1 MASTKEQILGTPKEN
16 TQSTVPEVA
25 APPTKT
31 PVPNGGT
38 APTGN
43 DGNETQV
50 NDGSAVVGAPAT
62 VPGGAVI
69 PPSSPANANDGTA
82 GSAVPTFDW
91 NTGTMKGNEQQPITV
106 PYEPGKEPKDAVPV
120 TKKAPLPTAQPTPAG
135 AQPPEAAQ
143 PAKAP
148 ERKMSYVE
156 MFRQMSPYKPPTAE
170 ELENARKKEKRD
182 KVFAAIG
189 DGIAALSNL
198 YFTTK
203 GAPNAFD
210 PRNSLS
216 AKARERWDKLNKERE
231 ENARYYMQEAMKAQ
245 ALDDDRD
252 DKDRSYMSKLQN
264 DYRNYL
270 LKLSA
275 DNRAAELHDLDK
287 QLRQGKINEQT
298 YKAKKA
304 EVEAKYAED
313 NQKSVIAKNKA
324 AAKASNASAAN
335 SYASA
340 EEHRTNAR
348 GRFQWWDEN
357 GNVHYAKTQ
366 EEAITKARQHG
377 TLDSVKVDTTT
388 STESDATN
396 RGKPVYVKD
405 KDGNP
410 VVQKDEKGKP
420 VVDKEGKPV
429 YVKVKKSSST
439 TTSKPVYYPG
449 IRQKQKP
456 NPMHDGGRGGGKKKN
471 PMS

>member
-16 TQSTVPEVA
+16 TQSTVSEVT

-43 DGNETQV
+43 DGNEMQV

-62 VPGGAVI
+62 VPGGAVT

-135 AQPPEAAQ
+135 AEAPEATQ
-143 PAKAP
+143 PK
-148 ERKMSYVE
+148 KMSYVE

-170 ELENARKKEKRD
+170 ELEKERKKEKRD

-252 DKDRSYMSKLQN
+252 DKDRSYMAKLQN

-324 AAKASNASAAN
+324 AAKASNASANN
-335 SYASA
+335 SNAQA
-340 EEHRTNAR
+340 AEHRR
-348 GRFQWWDEN
+348 
-357 GNVHYAKTQ
+357 NVNSGYAWYEKDGTRHIAKTKD
-366 EEAITKARQHG
+366 EAVYNARQHG
-377 TLDSVKVDTTT
+377 TLDSVETISTDT
-388 STESDATN
+388 TESDVVH
-396 RGKPVYVKD
+396 RGKVVKNQKKTVTTKKH
-405 KDGNP
+405 KD
-410 VVQKDEKGKP
+410 
-420 VVDKEGKPV
+420 
-429 YVKVKKSSST
+429 
-439 TTSKPVYYPG
+439 VYYPG
-449 IRQKQKP
+449 IRQKPAAKP
-456 NPMHDGGRGGGKKKN
+456 QAKPAAKPSSRKYSGFSIHK
-471 PMS
+471 

>member
-16 TQSTVPEVA
+16 TQSTVSEVA

-43 DGNETQV
+43 DGNEKQV

-62 VPGGAVI
+62 VPGGAVT

-82 GSAVPTFDW
+82 GSAVPAFDW
-91 NTGTMKGNEQQPITV
+91 NTGTIKGNEQQPITV

-135 AQPPEAAQ
+135 TEAPEATQ
-143 PAKAP
+143 PK
-148 ERKMSYVE
+148 KMSYVE

-245 ALDDDRD
+245 ALDDDKA

-304 EVEAKYAED
+304 EVEAKYAEAT
-313 NQKSVIAKNKA
+313 QKSVIAKNKA
-324 AAKASNASAAN
+324 SAKASNASANN
-335 SYASA
+335 SNAQA
-340 EEHRTNAR
+340 EEHRR
-348 GRFQWWDEN
+348 
-357 GNVHYAKTQ
+357 NVNSGYAWYEKDGTRHIAKTKD
-366 EEAITKARQHG
+366 EAVYNARQHG
-377 TLDSVKVDTTT
+377 TLDSVETISTDI
-388 STESDATN
+388 TESDVVH
-396 RGKPVYVKD
+396 RGKVVKNQKKTVTTKKH
-405 KDGNP
+405 KD
-410 VVQKDEKGKP
+410 
-420 VVDKEGKPV
+420 
-429 YVKVKKSSST
+429 
-439 TTSKPVYYPG
+439 VYYPG
-449 IRQKQKP
+449 IRQKPAAKP
-456 NPMHDGGRGGGKKKN
+456 QAKPAAKPSSRKYSGFSIHK
-471 PMS
+471 

>member
-1 MASTKEQILGTPKEN
+1 MANTKEQILGTPKEN
-16 TQSTVPEVA
+16 TQSTVPEVT

-62 VPGGAVI
+62 VPGGAVT

-135 AQPPEAAQ
+135 AEAPEATQ
-143 PAKAP
+143 PK
-148 ERKMSYVE
+148 KMSYVE

-170 ELENARKKEKRD
+170 ELEKERKKEKRD

-216 AKARERWDKLNKERE
+216 AKARERWEKLNKERE

-245 ALDDDRD
+245 ALDDDKA

-324 AAKASNASAAN
+324 AAKASNASANN
-335 SYASA
+335 SNAQA
-340 EEHRTNAR
+340 AEHRR
-348 GRFQWWDEN
+348 
-357 GNVHYAKTQ
+357 NVNSGYAWYEKDGTRHIAKTKD
-366 EEAITKARQHG
+366 EAVYNARQHG
-377 TLDSVKVDTTT
+377 TLESVETISTDT
-388 STESDATN
+388 TESDVVHI
-396 RGKPVYVKD
+396 GKVVKNQKKTVTTKKH
-405 KDGNP
+405 KD
-410 VVQKDEKGKP
+410 
-420 VVDKEGKPV
+420 
-429 YVKVKKSSST
+429 
-439 TTSKPVYYPG
+439 VYYPG
-449 IRQKQKP
+449 IRQKPAAKP
-456 NPMHDGGRGGGKKKN
+456 QAKPAAKPSSRKYSGFSIHK
-471 PMS
+471 

>member
-16 TQSTVPEVA
+16 TQSTVPEVT

-43 DGNETQV
+43 DGNEKQV

-62 VPGGAVI
+62 VPGGAVT

-82 GSAVPTFDW
+82 GSAVPAFDW

-135 AQPPEAAQ
+135 AEAPEAPQ
-143 PAKAP
+143 PK
-148 ERKMSYVE
+148 KMSYFD
-156 MFRQMSPYKPPTAE
+156 MFQRMSPYKPPTAE

-245 ALDDDRD
+245 ALDDDRA
-252 DKDRSYMSKLQN
+252 DKDRSYMQKLQN

-270 LKLSA
+270 LKLAA

-304 EVEAKYAED
+304 EVEAKYADE

-324 AAKASNASAAN
+324 AANASN
-335 SYASA
+335 ASA

-377 TLDSVKVDTTT
+377 TLDSETVDTTT
-388 STESDATN
+388 SSDVVR
-396 RGKPVYVKD
+396 RGKVTGEK
-405 KDGNP
+405 
-410 VVQKDEKGKP
+410 QKK
-420 VVDKEGKPV
+420 
-429 YVKVKKSSST
+429 
-439 TTSKPVYYPG
+439 TTSKKVYYPG
-449 IRQKQKP
+449 IRQKHAAKP
-456 NPMHDGGRGGGKKKN
+456 QAKPAAKPSSRKYSDFSIHK
-471 PMS
+471 

>member
-16 TQSTVPEVA
+16 TQSTVPEVT

-43 DGNETQV
+43 DGNEKQV

-62 VPGGAVI
+62 VPGGAVT
-69 PPSSPANANDGTA
+69 PPSSPSTANDGTA

-120 TKKAPLPTAQPTPAG
+120 TKKAPLPTPAG

-231 ENARYYMQEAMKAQ
+231 ENARYYMQEAMKTQ

-252 DKDRSYMSKLQN
+252 DKDRSYISKLQN

-304 EVEAKYAED
+304 EVEAKYADE

-324 AAKASNASAAN
+324 AAKASNASANN
-335 SYASA
+335 SNAQA
-340 EEHRTNAR
+340 EEHRRNVNSGYA
-348 GRFQWWDEN
+348 WYEKN
-357 GNVHYAKTQ
+357 GTRHIAKTKD
-366 EEAITKARQHG
+366 EAMYNAQQHG
-377 TLDSVKVDTTT
+377 TLDKVETISTDT
-388 STESDATN
+388 TESDVVH
-396 RGKPVYVKD
+396 RGKVVK
-405 KDGNP
+405 N
-410 VVQKDEKGKP
+410 QKKTVSTKH
-420 VVDKEGKPV
+420 
-429 YVKVKKSSST
+429 KKN
-439 TTSKPVYYPG
+439 VYYPG
-449 IRQKQKP
+449 IRQKPAAKP
-456 NPMHDGGRGGGKKKN
+456 QVKPAAKPSGGSSGSGKYSGFSIHK
-471 PMS
+471 

>member
-1 MASTKEQILGTPKEN
+1 MANTKEQILGTPKEN
-16 TQSTVPEVA
+16 TQSTVPEVT

-62 VPGGAVI
+62 VPGGAVT

-135 AQPPEAAQ
+135 AEAPEATQ
-143 PAKAP
+143 PK
-148 ERKMSYVE
+148 KMSYVE

-170 ELENARKKEKRD
+170 ELEKERKKEKRD

-189 DGIAALSNL
+189 DGIAAISNL

-216 AKARERWDKLNKERE
+216 AKARERWEKLNKERE

-245 ALDDDRD
+245 ALDDDKA

-324 AAKASNASAAN
+324 AAKASNASANN
-335 SYASA
+335 SNAQA
-340 EEHRTNAR
+340 AEHRR
-348 GRFQWWDEN
+348 
-357 GNVHYAKTQ
+357 NVNSGYAWYEKDGTRHIAKTKD
-366 EEAITKARQHG
+366 EAVYNARQHG
-377 TLDSVKVDTTT
+377 TLDSVETISTDT
-388 STESDATN
+388 TESDVVHI
-396 RGKPVYVKD
+396 GKVVKNQKKTVTTKKH
-405 KDGNP
+405 KD
-410 VVQKDEKGKP
+410 
-420 VVDKEGKPV
+420 
-429 YVKVKKSSST
+429 
-439 TTSKPVYYPG
+439 VYYPG
-449 IRQKQKP
+449 IRQKPAAKP
-456 NPMHDGGRGGGKKKN
+456 QAKPAAKPSSRKYSGFSIHK
-471 PMS
+471 

>member
-25 APPTKT
+25 APPVQR

-62 VPGGAVI
+62 VPGGAVT
-69 PPSSPANANDGTA
+69 PPSSPANANANDGTA
-82 GSAVPTFDW
+82 GSAVPAFDW

-106 PYEPGKEPKDAVPV
+106 PYEPGKEPKDDVPV

-135 AQPPEAAQ
+135 VEAPEATQ
-143 PAKAP
+143 PK
-148 ERKMSYVE
+148 KMSYVE

-275 DNRAAELHDLDK
+275 NNRAAELHDLDK

-304 EVEAKYAED
+304 EVEAKYAEET
-313 NQKSVIAKNKA
+313 QKSVIAKNKA
-324 AAKASNASAAN
+324 SAKASNASAAN

-340 EEHRTNAR
+340 EEHRR
-348 GRFQWWDEN
+348 
-357 GNVHYAKTQ
+357 NVNSGYAWYEKDGTRHIAKTKD
-366 EEAITKARQHG
+366 EAVYNARQHG
-377 TLDSVKVDTTT
+377 TLDSVETISTDT
-388 STESDATN
+388 TESDVVH
-396 RGKPVYVKD
+396 RGKVVKNQKKTVTTKKH
-405 KDGNP
+405 KD
-410 VVQKDEKGKP
+410 
-420 VVDKEGKPV
+420 
-429 YVKVKKSSST
+429 
-439 TTSKPVYYPG
+439 VYYPG
-449 IRQKQKP
+449 IRQKPAAKP
-456 NPMHDGGRGGGKKKN
+456 QAKPAAKPSSRKYSGFSIHK
-471 PMS
+471 

>member
-25 APPTKT
+25 APPVQR

-62 VPGGAVI
+62 VPGGAVT
-69 PPSSPANANDGTA
+69 PPPSPSSPANANDGTA

-120 TKKAPLPTAQPTPAG
+120 TKKAPLPTAQPTPTG
-135 AQPPEAAQ
+135 AQAPEAAQ
-143 PAKAP
+143 PAKAHEP
-148 ERKMSYVE
+148 KRLSYVQ
-156 MFRQMSPYKPPTAE
+156 MFQQMSPYKPPTAE
-170 ELENARKKEKRD
+170 ELEKERKKEKRE

-210 PRNSLS
+210 PKNSLS
-216 AKARERWDKLNKERE
+216 AKARERWEKLNKERE

-245 ALDDDRD
+245 ALDDDRA

-264 DYRNYL
+264 DNRNYL

-287 QLRQGKINEQT
+287 QLRQGKIDEQT
-298 YKAKKA
+298 HKAKVA
-304 EVEAKYAED
+304 EVEAKYADE

-324 AAKASNASAAN
+324 AANASNASANN
-335 SYASA
+335 SNAQA
-340 EEHRTNAR
+340 AEHRR
-348 GRFQWWDEN
+348 
-357 GNVHYAKTQ
+357 NVNSGYAWYEKDGTRHIAKTKD
-366 EEAITKARQHG
+366 EAIYNARQHG
-377 TLDSVKVDTTT
+377 TLDSVETVSTD
-388 STESDATN
+388 STESDVVH
-396 RGKPVYVKD
+396 RGTVVKGQKKTVTTKKH
-405 KDGNP
+405 KD
-410 VVQKDEKGKP
+410 
-420 VVDKEGKPV
+420 
-429 YVKVKKSSST
+429 
-439 TTSKPVYYPG
+439 VYYPG
-449 IRQKQKP
+449 IRQKPAVKP
-456 NPMHDGGRGGGKKKN
+456 QAKPTAKPSSSKYSGFSIHK
-471 PMS
+471 

>member
-25 APPTKT
+25 APPVQR

-62 VPGGAVI
+62 VPGGAVT
-69 PPSSPANANDGTA
+69 PPSSPANANANDGTA
-82 GSAVPTFDW
+82 GSAVPAFDW

-106 PYEPGKEPKDAVPV
+106 PYEPGKEPKDDVPV

-135 AQPPEAAQ
+135 AEAPEATQ
-143 PAKAP
+143 PK
-148 ERKMSYVE
+148 KMSYVE

-275 DNRAAELHDLDK
+275 NNRAAELHDLDK

-304 EVEAKYAED
+304 EVEAKYAEET
-313 NQKSVIAKNKA
+313 QKSVIAKNKA
-324 AAKASNASAAN
+324 SAKASNASAAN

-340 EEHRTNAR
+340 EEHRR
-348 GRFQWWDEN
+348 
-357 GNVHYAKTQ
+357 NVNSGYAWYEKDGTRHIAKTKD
-366 EEAITKARQHG
+366 EAVYNARQHG
-377 TLDSVKVDTTT
+377 TLDSVETISTDT
-388 STESDATN
+388 TESDVVH
-396 RGKPVYVKD
+396 RGKVVK
-405 KDGNP
+405 N
-410 VVQKDEKGKP
+410 QKKTVATKH
-420 VVDKEGKPV
+420 
-429 YVKVKKSSST
+429 KKN
-439 TTSKPVYYPG
+439 VYYPG

>member
-16 TQSTVPEVA
+16 TQSTVPEVT

-62 VPGGAVI
+62 
-69 PPSSPANANDGTA
+69 
-82 GSAVPTFDW
+82 VPTFDW

-120 TKKAPLPTAQPTPAG
+120 TKKAPLPTPAG
-135 AQPPEAAQ
+135 AQPPE
-143 PAKAP
+143 AKAP

-216 AKARERWDKLNKERE
+216 AKARERWEKLNKERE

-324 AAKASNASAAN
+324 AAKASNASANN
-335 SYASA
+335 SNAQA
-340 EEHRTNAR
+340 AEHRR
-348 GRFQWWDEN
+348 
-357 GNVHYAKTQ
+357 NVNSGYAWYEKDGTRHIAKTKD
-366 EEAITKARQHG
+366 EAVYNARQHG
-377 TLDSVKVDTTT
+377 TLDSVETISTDT
-388 STESDATN
+388 TESDVVH
-396 RGKPVYVKD
+396 RGKVVKNQKKTVTTKKH
-405 KDGNP
+405 KD
-410 VVQKDEKGKP
+410 
-420 VVDKEGKPV
+420 
-429 YVKVKKSSST
+429 
-439 TTSKPVYYPG
+439 VYYPG
-449 IRQKQKP
+449 IRHKQKP

>member
-1 MASTKEQILGTPKEN
+1 MISTKEQILGAPQEN
-16 TQSTVPEVA
+16 TQSTVAEVA
-25 APPTKT
+25 APPVQR

-43 DGNETQV
+43 DGNAAPV
-50 NDGSAVVGAPAT
+50 NDGSAIVGAPAT
-62 VPGGAVI
+62 VPGGAVT

-82 GSAVPTFDW
+82 GSAFPTYDW
-91 NTGTMKGNEQQPITV
+91 NTGTMKENEQQPITV

-120 TKKAPLPTAQPTPAG
+120 TKKAPLPTPAV
-135 AQPPEAAQ
+135 AQPPEAA

-156 MFRQMSPYKPPTAE
+156 MFQQMSPYKPPTAE
-170 ELENARKKEKRD
+170 ELEKERKKEKRD

-231 ENARYYMQEAMKAQ
+231 ENARYYMQEAMKAK

-252 DKDRSYMSKLQN
+252 DKDRSYMAKLQN

-304 EVEAKYAED
+304 EVEAKYAEAT
-313 NQKSVIAKNKA
+313 QKSVIAKNKA
-324 AAKASNASAAN
+324 SAKASNASANN
-335 SYASA
+335 SNAQA
-340 EEHRTNAR
+340 AEHRRNVNSGYA
-348 GRFQWWDEN
+348 WYEKN
-357 GNVHYAKTQ
+357 GTRHIAKTKD
-366 EEAITKARQHG
+366 EAMYNAQQHG
-377 TLDSVKVDTTT
+377 TLDKVETISTDT
-388 STESDATN
+388 TESDVVH
-396 RGKPVYVKD
+396 RGKVVKD
-405 KDGNP
+405 QKKKTVTTKHKD
-410 VVQKDEKGKP
+410 
-420 VVDKEGKPV
+420 
-429 YVKVKKSSST
+429 
-439 TTSKPVYYPG
+439 VYYPG
-449 IRQKQKP
+449 IRQRQKP
-456 NPMHDGGRGGGKKKN
+456 NPMHDGVRGRGKKKN

>member
-16 TQSTVPEVA
+16 TQSTVPEVT

-43 DGNETQV
+43 DGNEKQV

-62 VPGGAVI
+62 VPGGAVT

-82 GSAVPTFDW
+82 GSAVPAFDW
-91 NTGTMKGNEQQPITV
+91 NTGTMKGNEQQSITV

-135 AQPPEAAQ
+135 AEAPEATQ
-143 PAKAP
+143 PK
-148 ERKMSYVE
+148 KMSYVE

-170 ELENARKKEKRD
+170 ELEKERKKEKRD

-216 AKARERWDKLNKERE
+216 AKARERWEKLNKERE

-245 ALDDDRD
+245 ALDDDKA

-324 AAKASNASAAN
+324 AAKASNASANN
-335 SYASA
+335 SNAQA
-340 EEHRTNAR
+340 AEHRR
-348 GRFQWWDEN
+348 
-357 GNVHYAKTQ
+357 NVNSGYAWYEKDGTRHIAKTKD
-366 EEAITKARQHG
+366 EAMYNAQQHG
-377 TLDSVKVDTTT
+377 TLDKVETISTDT
-388 STESDATN
+388 TESDVVH
-396 RGKPVYVKD
+396 RGKVVKNQKKTVTTKKH
-405 KDGNP
+405 KD
-410 VVQKDEKGKP
+410 
-420 VVDKEGKPV
+420 
-429 YVKVKKSSST
+429 
-439 TTSKPVYYPG
+439 VYYPG
-449 IRQKQKP
+449 IRQKPAAKP
-456 NPMHDGGRGGGKKKN
+456 QAKPAAKPSSRKYSGFSIHK
-471 PMS
+471 

>member
-1 MASTKEQILGTPKEN
+1 MANTKEQILGTPKEN
-16 TQSTVPEVA
+16 TQSTVPEVT

-62 VPGGAVI
+62 VPGGAVT

-135 AQPPEAAQ
+135 AEAPEATQ
-143 PAKAP
+143 PK
-148 ERKMSYVE
+148 KMSYVE

-170 ELENARKKEKRD
+170 ELEKERKKEKRD

-216 AKARERWDKLNKERE
+216 AKARERWEKLNKERE

-245 ALDDDRD
+245 ALDDDKA

-324 AAKASNASAAN
+324 AAKASNASANN
-335 SYASA
+335 SNAQA
-340 EEHRTNAR
+340 AEHRR
-348 GRFQWWDEN
+348 
-357 GNVHYAKTQ
+357 NVNSGYAWYEKDGTRHIAKTKD
-366 EEAITKARQHG
+366 EAVYNARQHG
-377 TLDSVKVDTTT
+377 TLDSVETISTDT
-388 STESDATN
+388 TESDVVHI
-396 RGKPVYVKD
+396 GKVVKNQKKTVTTKKH
-405 KDGNP
+405 KD
-410 VVQKDEKGKP
+410 
-420 VVDKEGKPV
+420 
-429 YVKVKKSSST
+429 
-439 TTSKPVYYPG
+439 VYYPG
-449 IRQKQKP
+449 IRQKPAAKTQAKP
-456 NPMHDGGRGGGKKKN
+456 AANPSSRKYSGFSIHK
-471 PMS
+471 

>member
-16 TQSTVPEVA
+16 TQSTVSEVA

-43 DGNETQV
+43 DGNEKQV

-62 VPGGAVI
+62 VPGGAVT

-135 AQPPEAAQ
+135 AEAPEAPQ
-143 PAKAP
+143 PK
-148 ERKMSYVE
+148 KMSYFD
-156 MFRQMSPYKPPTAE
+156 MFQRMSPYKPPTAE

-252 DKDRSYMSKLQN
+252 DKDRSYMAKLQN

-304 EVEAKYAED
+304 EVEAKYADE

-324 AAKASNASAAN
+324 AANASNASATN

-377 TLDSVKVDTTT
+377 TLDSETVDTTT
-388 STESDATN
+388 SSDVVR
-396 RGKPVYVKD
+396 RGKVTGK
-405 KDGNP
+405 K
-410 VVQKDEKGKP
+410 QKK
-420 VVDKEGKPV
+420 
-429 YVKVKKSSST
+429 
-439 TTSKPVYYPG
+439 TTSKKVHYPG
-449 IRQKQKP
+449 IRQKHAASQPAAQPSKPAPKPKPKPQQKP
-456 NPMHDGGRGGGKKKN
+456 SGGKQGGGWA
-471 PMS
+471 SGLTL

>member
-16 TQSTVPEVA
+16 TQSTVPEVT

-43 DGNETQV
+43 DGNEMQV

-62 VPGGAVI
+62 VPGGAVT

-135 AQPPEAAQ
+135 AEAPEATQ
-143 PAKAP
+143 PK
-148 ERKMSYVE
+148 KMSYVE

-170 ELENARKKEKRD
+170 ELEKERKKEKRD

-275 DNRAAELHDLDK
+275 NNRAAELHDLDK

-304 EVEAKYAED
+304 EVEAKYAEAT
-313 NQKSVIAKNKA
+313 QKSVIAKNKA
-324 AAKASNASAAN
+324 SAKASNASANN
-335 SYASA
+335 SNAQA
-340 EEHRTNAR
+340 AEHRRNVNSGYA
-348 GRFQWWDEN
+348 WYEKN
-357 GNVHYAKTQ
+357 GTRHIAKTKD
-366 EEAITKARQHG
+366 EAMYNAQQHG
-377 TLDSVKVDTTT
+377 TLDKVETISTDTTD
-388 STESDATN
+388 SDVVH
-396 RGKPVYVKD
+396 RGKVVKNQKKTVTTKKH
-405 KDGNP
+405 KD
-410 VVQKDEKGKP
+410 
-420 VVDKEGKPV
+420 
-429 YVKVKKSSST
+429 
-439 TTSKPVYYPG
+439 VYYPG
-449 IRQKQKP
+449 IRQKPAAKP
-456 NPMHDGGRGGGKKKN
+456 QAKPAAKPSSRKYSGFSIHK
-471 PMS
+471 

>member
-16 TQSTVPEVA
+16 TQSWVPEVT

-43 DGNETQV
+43 DGNEKQV

-62 VPGGAVI
+62 VPGGAVT

-82 GSAVPTFDW
+82 GSAVPAFDW

-135 AQPPEAAQ
+135 TEAPEATQ
-143 PAKAP
+143 PK
-148 ERKMSYVE
+148 KMSYVE

-304 EVEAKYAED
+304 EVEAKYAEAI
-313 NQKSVIAKNKA
+313 QKSVIAKNKA
-324 AAKASNASAAN
+324 SANNSNVQ
-335 SYASA
+335 A
-340 EEHRTNAR
+340 EEHRR
-348 GRFQWWDEN
+348 
-357 GNVHYAKTQ
+357 NVNSGYAWYEKDGTRHIAKTKD
-366 EEAITKARQHG
+366 EAVYNARQHG
-377 TLDSVKVDTTT
+377 TLDSVETISTDT
-388 STESDATN
+388 TESDVVH
-396 RGKPVYVKD
+396 RGKVVKNQKKTVTTKKH
-405 KDGNP
+405 KD
-410 VVQKDEKGKP
+410 
-420 VVDKEGKPV
+420 
-429 YVKVKKSSST
+429 
-439 TTSKPVYYPG
+439 VYYPG
-449 IRQKQKP
+449 IRHKP
-456 NPMHDGGRGGGKKKN
+456 AAKPQAKPAAKPSSRKYSGFSIHK
-471 PMS
+471 

>member
-16 TQSTVPEVA
+16 TQSTVSEVT

-62 VPGGAVI
+62 VPGGAVT

-120 TKKAPLPTAQPTPAG
+120 TKKAPLPTARPTPAG
-135 AQPPEAAQ
+135 AEAPAATPP
-143 PAKAP
+143 K
-148 ERKMSYVE
+148 KMSYVE

-304 EVEAKYAED
+304 EVEAKYAEAT
-313 NQKSVIAKNKA
+313 QKSVIAKNKA
-324 AAKASNASAAN
+324 SAKASNASANN
-335 SYASA
+335 SNAQA
-340 EEHRTNAR
+340 AEHRR
-348 GRFQWWDEN
+348 
-357 GNVHYAKTQ
+357 NVNSGYAWYEKDGTRHIAKTKD
-366 EEAITKARQHG
+366 EAVYNARQHG
-377 TLDSVKVDTTT
+377 TLDSVETISTDT
-388 STESDATN
+388 TESDVVH
-396 RGKPVYVKD
+396 RGKVVKNQKKTVTTKKH
-405 KDGNP
+405 KD
-410 VVQKDEKGKP
+410 
-420 VVDKEGKPV
+420 
-429 YVKVKKSSST
+429 
-439 TTSKPVYYPG
+439 VYYPG
-449 IRQKQKP
+449 IRQKPAAKP
-456 NPMHDGGRGGGKKKN
+456 QAKPAAKPSSRKYSGFSIHK
-471 PMS
+471 

>member
-16 TQSTVPEVA
+16 TQSTVPEVT

-62 VPGGAVI
+62 VPGGAVT
-69 PPSSPANANDGTA
+69 PPPSPANANDGTV

-135 AQPPEAAQ
+135 AEAPEATQ
-143 PAKAP
+143 PK
-148 ERKMSYVE
+148 KMSYVE

-264 DYRNYL
+264 DYRNYHQ
-270 LKLSA
+270 KLSA
-275 DNRAAELHDLDK
+275 DNRAAALHDLDK

-304 EVEAKYAED
+304 EVEAKYAEAT
-313 NQKSVIAKNKA
+313 QKSVIAKNKA
-324 AAKASNASAAN
+324 SAKASNASANN
-335 SYASA
+335 SNAQA
-340 EEHRTNAR
+340 AEHRR
-348 GRFQWWDEN
+348 
-357 GNVHYAKTQ
+357 NVNSGYAWYEKDGTRHIAKTKD
-366 EEAITKARQHG
+366 EAMYNAQQHG
-377 TLDSVKVDTTT
+377 TLDKVETISTDT
-388 STESDATN
+388 TESDVVH
-396 RGKPVYVKD
+396 RGKVVK
-405 KDGNP
+405 N
-410 VVQKDEKGKP
+410 QKKTVSTKH
-420 VVDKEGKPV
+420 
-429 YVKVKKSSST
+429 KKN
-439 TTSKPVYYPG
+439 VYYPG
-449 IRQKQKP
+449 IRQKPAAKP
-456 NPMHDGGRGGGKKKN
+456 QVKPAAKPSGGSSGSGKYSGFSIYK
-471 PMS
+471 

>member
-25 APPTKT
+25 APPVQR

-62 VPGGAVI
+62 VPGGAVT
-69 PPSSPANANDGTA
+69 PPPSPANANDGTV

-135 AQPPEAAQ
+135 AEAPEATQ
-143 PAKAP
+143 PK
-148 ERKMSYVE
+148 KMSYVE

-216 AKARERWDKLNKERE
+216 AKARERWEKLNKERE

-245 ALDDDRD
+245 ALDDDKA

-324 AAKASNASAAN
+324 AAKASNASANN
-335 SYASA
+335 SNAQA
-340 EEHRTNAR
+340 AEHRR
-348 GRFQWWDEN
+348 
-357 GNVHYAKTQ
+357 NVNSGYAWYEKDGTRHIAKTKD
-366 EEAITKARQHG
+366 EAVYNARQHG
-377 TLDSVKVDTTT
+377 TLDSVETISTGT
-388 STESDATN
+388 TESDVVH
-396 RGKPVYVKD
+396 RGKVVKNQKKTVTTKKH
-405 KDGNP
+405 KD
-410 VVQKDEKGKP
+410 
-420 VVDKEGKPV
+420 
-429 YVKVKKSSST
+429 
-439 TTSKPVYYPG
+439 VYYPG
-449 IRQKQKP
+449 IRQKPAAKP
-456 NPMHDGGRGGGKKKN
+456 QAKPAAKPSSRKYSGFSIHK
-471 PMS
+471 

>member
-16 TQSTVPEVA
+16 TQSTVPEVT

-38 APTGN
+38 TPTGN

-62 VPGGAVI
+62 VPDGAVT

-135 AQPPEAAQ
+135 AEAPEATQ
-143 PAKAP
+143 PK
-148 ERKMSYVE
+148 KMSYVE

-170 ELENARKKEKRD
+170 ELEKERKKEKRD

-216 AKARERWDKLNKERE
+216 AKARERWEKLNKERE

-252 DKDRSYMSKLQN
+252 DKDRSYMAKLQN

-324 AAKASNASAAN
+324 AAKASNASANN
-335 SYASA
+335 SNAQA
-340 EEHRTNAR
+340 AEHRR
-348 GRFQWWDEN
+348 
-357 GNVHYAKTQ
+357 NVNSGYAWYEKDGTRHIAKTKD
-366 EEAITKARQHG
+366 EAVYNARQHG
-377 TLDSVKVDTTT
+377 TLDSVETISTDT
-388 STESDATN
+388 TESDVVH
-396 RGKPVYVKD
+396 RGKVVKNQKKTVTTKKH
-405 KDGNP
+405 KD
-410 VVQKDEKGKP
+410 
-420 VVDKEGKPV
+420 
-429 YVKVKKSSST
+429 
-439 TTSKPVYYPG
+439 VYYPG
-449 IRQKQKP
+449 IRQKPAAKP
-456 NPMHDGGRGGGKKKN
+456 QAKPAAKPSSRKYSGFSIHK
-471 PMS
+471 

>member
-16 TQSTVPEVA
+16 TQSTVPEVT

-62 VPGGAVI
+62 VPGGAVT

-135 AQPPEAAQ
+135 AEAPEATQ
-143 PAKAP
+143 PK
-148 ERKMSYVE
+148 KMSYVE

-304 EVEAKYAED
+304 EVEAKYAEAT
-313 NQKSVIAKNKA
+313 QKSVIAKNKA
-324 AAKASNASAAN
+324 SAKASNASANN
-335 SYASA
+335 SNAQA
-340 EEHRTNAR
+340 AEHRR
-348 GRFQWWDEN
+348 
-357 GNVHYAKTQ
+357 NVNSGYAWYEKDGTRHIAKTKD
-366 EEAITKARQHG
+366 EAMYNAQQHG
-377 TLDSVKVDTTT
+377 TLDKVETISTDT
-388 STESDATN
+388 TESDVVH
-396 RGKPVYVKD
+396 RGKVVK
-405 KDGNP
+405 N
-410 VVQKDEKGKP
+410 QKKTVSTKH
-420 VVDKEGKPV
+420 
-429 YVKVKKSSST
+429 KKN
-439 TTSKPVYYPG
+439 VYYPG
-449 IRQKQKP
+449 IRQKPAAKP
-456 NPMHDGGRGGGKKKN
+456 QVKPAAKPSGGSSGSGKYSGFSIYK
-471 PMS
+471 

>member
-1 MASTKEQILGTPKEN
+1 MANTKEQILGTPKEN
-16 TQSTVPEVA
+16 TQSTVPEVT

-62 VPGGAVI
+62 VPGGAVT
-69 PPSSPANANDGTA
+69 PPPSPANANDGTV

-135 AQPPEAAQ
+135 AEAPEATQ
-143 PAKAP
+143 PK
-148 ERKMSYVE
+148 KMSYVE

-170 ELENARKKEKRD
+170 ELEKERKKEKRD

-216 AKARERWDKLNKERE
+216 AKARERWEKLNKERE

-245 ALDDDRD
+245 ALDDDKA

-324 AAKASNASAAN
+324 AAKASNASANN
-335 SYASA
+335 SNAQA
-340 EEHRTNAR
+340 AEHRR
-348 GRFQWWDEN
+348 
-357 GNVHYAKTQ
+357 NVNSGYAWYEKDGTRHIAKTKD
-366 EEAITKARQHG
+366 EAVYNARQHG
-377 TLDSVKVDTTT
+377 TLDSVETISTDT
-388 STESDATN
+388 TESDVVHI
-396 RGKPVYVKD
+396 GKVVKNQKKTVTTKKH
-405 KDGNP
+405 KD
-410 VVQKDEKGKP
+410 
-420 VVDKEGKPV
+420 
-429 YVKVKKSSST
+429 
-439 TTSKPVYYPG
+439 VYYPG
-449 IRQKQKP
+449 IRQKPAAKP
-456 NPMHDGGRGGGKKKN
+456 QAKPAAKPSSRKYSGFSIHK
-471 PMS
+471 

>member
-1 MASTKEQILGTPKEN
+1 MISTKEQILGAPQEN
-16 TQSTVPEVA
+16 TQSTVAEVA
-25 APPTKT
+25 APPVQR

-43 DGNETQV
+43 DGNAAPV
-50 NDGSAVVGAPAT
+50 NDGSAIVGAPAT
-62 VPGGAVI
+62 VPGGAVT
-69 PPSSPANANDGTA
+69 PPSSPTNANDGTA
-82 GSAVPTFDW
+82 GSAFPTYDW
-91 NTGTMKGNEQQPITV
+91 NTGTMKENEQQPITV

-120 TKKAPLPTAQPTPAG
+120 TKKAPLPTPAG
-135 AQPPEAAQ
+135 AQPPEAA
-143 PAKAP
+143 PSKAP

-156 MFRQMSPYKPPTAE
+156 MFQQMSPYKPPTAE
-170 ELENARKKEKRD
+170 ELEKERKKEKRD

-216 AKARERWDKLNKERE
+216 EKARERWDKLNKERE

-304 EVEAKYAED
+304 EVEAKYAEAT
-313 NQKSVIAKNKA
+313 QKSVIAKNKA
-324 AAKASNASAAN
+324 SAKASNASANN
-335 SYASA
+335 SNAQA
-340 EEHRTNAR
+340 EEHRR
-348 GRFQWWDEN
+348 
-357 GNVHYAKTQ
+357 NVNSGYAWYEKDGTRHIAKTKD
-366 EEAITKARQHG
+366 EAVYNARQHG
-377 TLDSVKVDTTT
+377 TLDKVETVSTDT
-388 STESDATN
+388 TESDVVH
-396 RGKPVYVKD
+396 RGKVVKNQKKTVTTKKH
-405 KDGNP
+405 KD
-410 VVQKDEKGKP
+410 
-420 VVDKEGKPV
+420 
-429 YVKVKKSSST
+429 
-439 TTSKPVYYPG
+439 VYYPG
-449 IRQKQKP
+449 IRHKQKP

>member
-16 TQSTVPEVA
+16 TQSTVSEVA

-43 DGNETQV
+43 DGNEKQV

-62 VPGGAVI
+62 VPGGAVT
-69 PPSSPANANDGTA
+69 PPSSPSSPANANDGTA

-106 PYEPGKEPKDAVPV
+106 PYEPGKEPKNAMPV
-120 TKKAPLPTAQPTPAG
+120 TKKAPLPTPAG

-275 DNRAAELHDLDK
+275 NNRAAELHDLDK

-324 AAKASNASAAN
+324 AAKASNASANN
-335 SYASA
+335 SNAQA
-340 EEHRTNAR
+340 AEHRR
-348 GRFQWWDEN
+348 
-357 GNVHYAKTQ
+357 NVNSGYAWYEKDGTRHIAKTKD
-366 EEAITKARQHG
+366 EAVYNARQHG
-377 TLDSVKVDTTT
+377 TLDSVETISTDT
-388 STESDATN
+388 TESDVVH
-396 RGKPVYVKD
+396 RGKVVKNQKKTVTTKKH
-405 KDGNP
+405 KD
-410 VVQKDEKGKP
+410 
-420 VVDKEGKPV
+420 
-429 YVKVKKSSST
+429 
-439 TTSKPVYYPG
+439 VYYPG
-449 IRQKQKP
+449 IRQKPAAKP
-456 NPMHDGGRGGGKKKN
+456 SSRKYSGFSIHK
-471 PMS
+471 

>member
-16 TQSTVPEVA
+16 TQSTVSEVTV
-25 APPTKT
+25 PPTKT

-43 DGNETQV
+43 DGNEKQV

-62 VPGGAVI
+62 VPGGAVT
-69 PPSSPANANDGTA
+69 PPSSPATANDGTA

-120 TKKAPLPTAQPTPAG
+120 TKKAPLPTPAG
-135 AQPPEAAQ
+135 AQPPEAAP

-231 ENARYYMQEAMKAQ
+231 ENARYYMQEAMKTQ

-252 DKDRSYMSKLQN
+252 DKDRSYISKLQN

-304 EVEAKYAED
+304 EVEAKYAEAT
-313 NQKSVIAKNKA
+313 QKSVIAKNKA
-324 AAKASNASAAN
+324 SAKASNASANN
-335 SYASA
+335 SNAQA
-340 EEHRTNAR
+340 EEHRRNVNSGYA
-348 GRFQWWDEN
+348 WYEKN
-357 GNVHYAKTQ
+357 GTRHIAKTKD
-366 EEAITKARQHG
+366 EAMYNAQQHG
-377 TLDSVKVDTTT
+377 TLDKVETISTDT
-388 STESDATN
+388 TESDVVH
-396 RGKPVYVKD
+396 RGKVVK
-405 KDGNP
+405 N
-410 VVQKDEKGKP
+410 QKKTVSTKH
-420 VVDKEGKPV
+420 
-429 YVKVKKSSST
+429 KKN
-439 TTSKPVYYPG
+439 VYYPG
-449 IRQKQKP
+449 IRQKPAAKP
-456 NPMHDGGRGGGKKKN
+456 QVKPAAKPSGGSSGSGKYSGFSIHK
-471 PMS
+471 

>member
-25 APPTKT
+25 APPVQR

-62 VPGGAVI
+62 VPGGAVT
-69 PPSSPANANDGTA
+69 PPSSPANANANDGTA
-82 GSAVPTFDW
+82 GSAVPAFDW

-106 PYEPGKEPKDAVPV
+106 PYEPGKEPKDDVPV

-135 AQPPEAAQ
+135 AEAPEATQ
-143 PAKAP
+143 PK
-148 ERKMSYVE
+148 KMSYVE

-252 DKDRSYMSKLQN
+252 DKDRNYMSKLQN

-275 DNRAAELHDLDK
+275 NNRAAELHDLDK

-304 EVEAKYAED
+304 EVEAKYAEET
-313 NQKSVIAKNKA
+313 QKSVIAKNKA
-324 AAKASNASAAN
+324 SAKASNASAAN

-340 EEHRTNAR
+340 EEHRR
-348 GRFQWWDEN
+348 
-357 GNVHYAKTQ
+357 NVNSGYAWYEKDGTRHIAKTKD
-366 EEAITKARQHG
+366 EAVYNARQHG
-377 TLDSVKVDTTT
+377 TLDSVETISTDT
-388 STESDATN
+388 TESDVVH
-396 RGKPVYVKD
+396 RGKVVKNQKKTVTTKKH
-405 KDGNP
+405 KD
-410 VVQKDEKGKP
+410 
-420 VVDKEGKPV
+420 
-429 YVKVKKSSST
+429 
-439 TTSKPVYYPG
+439 VYYPG
-449 IRQKQKP
+449 IRQKPAAKP
-456 NPMHDGGRGGGKKKN
+456 QAKPAAKPSSRKYSGFSIHK
-471 PMS
+471 

>member
-16 TQSTVPEVA
+16 TQSTVSEVA

-43 DGNETQV
+43 DGNEKQV

-62 VPGGAVI
+62 VSGGAVT

-82 GSAVPTFDW
+82 GSAVPAFDW

-135 AQPPEAAQ
+135 AEAPEATQ
-143 PAKAP
+143 PK
-148 ERKMSYVE
+148 KMSYVE
-156 MFRQMSPYKPPTAE
+156 MFRQLSPYKPPTAE

-304 EVEAKYAED
+304 EVEAKYAEAT
-313 NQKSVIAKNKA
+313 QKSVIAKNKA
-324 AAKASNASAAN
+324 SAKASNASAAN

-340 EEHRTNAR
+340 EEHRR
-348 GRFQWWDEN
+348 
-357 GNVHYAKTQ
+357 NVNSGYAWYEKDGTRHIAKTKD
-366 EEAITKARQHG
+366 EAVYNARQHG
-377 TLDSVKVDTTT
+377 TLDSVETISTDT
-388 STESDATN
+388 TESDVVH
-396 RGKPVYVKD
+396 RGKVVKNQKKTVTTKKH
-405 KDGNP
+405 KD
-410 VVQKDEKGKP
+410 
-420 VVDKEGKPV
+420 
-429 YVKVKKSSST
+429 
-439 TTSKPVYYPG
+439 VYYPG
-449 IRQKQKP
+449 IRQKPAAKP
-456 NPMHDGGRGGGKKKN
+456 QVKPAAKPSGGSSGSGKYSGFSIHK
-471 PMS
+471 

>member
-25 APPTKT
+25 APPVQR

-62 VPGGAVI
+62 VPGGAVT

-82 GSAVPTFDW
+82 GSAVPFDW

-135 AQPPEAAQ
+135 AEAPEATQ
-143 PAKAP
+143 PK
-148 ERKMSYVE
+148 KMSYVE

-231 ENARYYMQEAMKAQ
+231 ENARYYMQEAKKAQ

-275 DNRAAELHDLDK
+275 NNRAAELHDLDK

-304 EVEAKYAED
+304 EVEAKYAEAT
-313 NQKSVIAKNKA
+313 QKSVIAKNKA
-324 AAKASNASAAN
+324 SAKASNASAAN

-340 EEHRTNAR
+340 EEHRR
-348 GRFQWWDEN
+348 
-357 GNVHYAKTQ
+357 NVNSGYAWYEKDGTRHIAKTKD
-366 EEAITKARQHG
+366 EAMYNAQQHG
-377 TLDSVKVDTTT
+377 TLDKVETISTDT
-388 STESDATN
+388 TESDVVH
-396 RGKPVYVKD
+396 RGKVVKNQKKTVTTKKH
-405 KDGNP
+405 KD
-410 VVQKDEKGKP
+410 
-420 VVDKEGKPV
+420 
-429 YVKVKKSSST
+429 
-439 TTSKPVYYPG
+439 VYYPG
-449 IRQKQKP
+449 IRQKPAAKP
-456 NPMHDGGRGGGKKKN
+456 QAKPAAKPSSRKYSGFSIHK
-471 PMS
+471 

>member
-16 TQSTVPEVA
+16 TQSTVSEVA
-25 APPTKT
+25 APPVQR
-31 PVPNGGT
+31 PVSNGGT

-62 VPGGAVI
+62 VPGGAVT

-82 GSAVPTFDW
+82 GSAVPAFDW

-135 AQPPEAAQ
+135 AEAPEATQ
-143 PAKAP
+143 PK
-148 ERKMSYVE
+148 KMSYVE

-324 AAKASNASAAN
+324 AAKASNASANN
-335 SYASA
+335 SNAQA
-340 EEHRTNAR
+340 AEHRR
-348 GRFQWWDEN
+348 
-357 GNVHYAKTQ
+357 NVNSGYAWYEKDGTRHIAKTKD
-366 EEAITKARQHG
+366 EAVYNARQHG
-377 TLDSVKVDTTT
+377 TLDSVETISTDT
-388 STESDATN
+388 TESDVVH
-396 RGKPVYVKD
+396 RGKVVKNQKKTVTTKKH
-405 KDGNP
+405 KD
-410 VVQKDEKGKP
+410 
-420 VVDKEGKPV
+420 
-429 YVKVKKSSST
+429 
-439 TTSKPVYYPG
+439 VYYPG
-449 IRQKQKP
+449 IRQKPAAKP
-456 NPMHDGGRGGGKKKN
+456 QAKPAAKPSSRKYSGFSIHK
-471 PMS
+471 

>member
-25 APPTKT
+25 APPVQR

-62 VPGGAVI
+62 VPGGAVT

-82 GSAVPTFDW
+82 GSAVPAFDW
-91 NTGTMKGNEQQPITV
+91 NTGTMKRNEQQPITV

-135 AQPPEAAQ
+135 AEAPEATQ
-143 PAKAP
+143 PK
-148 ERKMSYVE
+148 KMSYVE

-170 ELENARKKEKRD
+170 ELEKERKKEKRD

-304 EVEAKYAED
+304 EVEAKYAEAT
-313 NQKSVIAKNKA
+313 QKSVIAKNKA
-324 AAKASNASAAN
+324 SAKASNASANN
-335 SYASA
+335 SNAQA
-340 EEHRTNAR
+340 AEHRRNVNSGYA
-348 GRFQWWDEN
+348 WYEKN
-357 GNVHYAKTQ
+357 GTRHIAKTKD
-366 EEAITKARQHG
+366 EAMYNAQQHG
-377 TLDSVKVDTTT
+377 TLDKVETISTDT
-388 STESDATN
+388 TESDVVH
-396 RGKPVYVKD
+396 RGKVVKNQKKTVTTKKH
-405 KDGNP
+405 KD
-410 VVQKDEKGKP
+410 
-420 VVDKEGKPV
+420 
-429 YVKVKKSSST
+429 
-439 TTSKPVYYPG
+439 VYYPG
-449 IRQKQKP
+449 IRHKQKP

>member
-1 MASTKEQILGTPKEN
+1 MISTKEQILGAPQEN
-16 TQSTVPEVA
+16 TQSTVAEVA
-25 APPTKT
+25 APPVQR

-43 DGNETQV
+43 DGNAAPV
-50 NDGSAVVGAPAT
+50 NDGSAIVSAPAT
-62 VPGGAVI
+62 VPVGAVT

-120 TKKAPLPTAQPTPAG
+120 TKKAPLPTPAG
-135 AQPPEAAQ
+135 AQPPEAAP

-170 ELENARKKEKRD
+170 ELEKERKKEKRD

-216 AKARERWDKLNKERE
+216 EKARERWDKLNKERE
-231 ENARYYMQEAMKAQ
+231 ENGRYYMQEAMKAQ
-245 ALDDDRD
+245 ALDDDKA

-270 LKLSA
+270 LKKAA
-275 DNRAAELHDLDK
+275 DDRANELHDLDK

-304 EVEAKYAED
+304 EVEANYADEI
-313 NQKSVIAKNKA
+313 QKSVIAKNKA
-324 AAKASNASAAN
+324 AANASNASANN
-335 SYASA
+335 SNAQA
-340 EEHRTNAR
+340 AEHRR
-348 GRFQWWDEN
+348 
-357 GNVHYAKTQ
+357 NVNSGYAWYEKDGTRHIAKTKD
-366 EEAITKARQHG
+366 EAVYNARQHG
-377 TLDSVKVDTTT
+377 TLDKVETISTDT
-388 STESDATN
+388 TESDVVH
-396 RGKPVYVKD
+396 RGKVVKNQKKTVTTKKH
-405 KDGNP
+405 KD
-410 VVQKDEKGKP
+410 
-420 VVDKEGKPV
+420 
-429 YVKVKKSSST
+429 
-439 TTSKPVYYPG
+439 VYYPG
-449 IRQKQKP
+449 IRHKQKP

>member
-16 TQSTVPEVA
+16 TQSTVSEVA

-31 PVPNGGT
+31 PVPNGDT

-43 DGNETQV
+43 DGNEKQV

-62 VPGGAVI
+62 VPGGAVT

-82 GSAVPTFDW
+82 GSAVPAFDW

-106 PYEPGKEPKDAVPV
+106 PYEPGKEPKDDVPV

-135 AQPPEAAQ
+135 VEAPEATQ
-143 PAKAP
+143 PK
-148 ERKMSYVE
+148 KMSYVE

-189 DGIAALSNL
+189 DGIAALSKL

-304 EVEAKYAED
+304 EVEAKYAEAT
-313 NQKSVIAKNKA
+313 QKSVIAKNKA
-324 AAKASNASAAN
+324 SAKASNASAAN

-340 EEHRTNAR
+340 EEHRR
-348 GRFQWWDEN
+348 
-357 GNVHYAKTQ
+357 NVNSGYAWYEKDGTRHIAKTKD
-366 EEAITKARQHG
+366 EAVYNARQHG
-377 TLDSVKVDTTT
+377 TLDKVETISTDT
-388 STESDATN
+388 TESDVVH
-396 RGKPVYVKD
+396 RGKVVKNQKKTVTTKKH
-405 KDGNP
+405 KD
-410 VVQKDEKGKP
+410 
-420 VVDKEGKPV
+420 
-429 YVKVKKSSST
+429 
-439 TTSKPVYYPG
+439 VYYPG
-449 IRQKQKP
+449 IRQKPAAKP
-456 NPMHDGGRGGGKKKN
+456 QAKPAAKPSSRKYSGFSIHK
-471 PMS
+471 

>member
-16 TQSTVPEVA
+16 TQSTVSEVA

-43 DGNETQV
+43 DGNEKQV

-62 VPGGAVI
+62 VPGGAVT

-82 GSAVPTFDW
+82 GSAVPAFDW
-91 NTGTMKGNEQQPITV
+91 NTGTIKGNEQQPITV

-135 AQPPEAAQ
+135 TEAPEATQ
-143 PAKAP
+143 PK
-148 ERKMSYVE
+148 KMSYVE

-170 ELENARKKEKRD
+170 ELEKERKKEKRD

-304 EVEAKYAED
+304 EVEAKYAEAT
-313 NQKSVIAKNKA
+313 QKSVIAKNKA
-324 AAKASNASAAN
+324 SAKASNASAAN

-340 EEHRTNAR
+340 EEHRR
-348 GRFQWWDEN
+348 
-357 GNVHYAKTQ
+357 NVNSGYAWYEKDGTRHIAKTKD
-366 EEAITKARQHG
+366 EAVYNARQHG
-377 TLDSVKVDTTT
+377 TLDSVETISTDI
-388 STESDATN
+388 TESDVVH
-396 RGKPVYVKD
+396 RGKVVKNQKKTVTTKKH
-405 KDGNP
+405 KD
-410 VVQKDEKGKP
+410 
-420 VVDKEGKPV
+420 
-429 YVKVKKSSST
+429 
-439 TTSKPVYYPG
+439 VYYPG
-449 IRQKQKP
+449 IRQKPAAKP
-456 NPMHDGGRGGGKKKN
+456 QAKPAAKPSSRKYSSFSIHK
-471 PMS
+471 

>member
-16 TQSTVPEVA
+16 TQSTVPEVT

-43 DGNETQV
+43 DGNEKQV

-62 VPGGAVI
+62 VPGGAVT

-135 AQPPEAAQ
+135 AEAPEATQ
-143 PAKAP
+143 PK
-148 ERKMSYVE
+148 KMSYVE

-170 ELENARKKEKRD
+170 ELEKERKKEKRD

-216 AKARERWDKLNKERE
+216 AKARERWEKLNKERE

-245 ALDDDRD
+245 ALDDDKA

-324 AAKASNASAAN
+324 AAKASNASANN
-335 SYASA
+335 SNAQA
-340 EEHRTNAR
+340 AEHRR
-348 GRFQWWDEN
+348 
-357 GNVHYAKTQ
+357 NVNSGYAWYEKDGTRHIAKTKD
-366 EEAITKARQHG
+366 EAVYNARQHG
-377 TLDSVKVDTTT
+377 TLDSVETISTDT
-388 STESDATN
+388 TESDVVHI
-396 RGKPVYVKD
+396 GKVVKNQKKTVTTKKH
-405 KDGNP
+405 KD
-410 VVQKDEKGKP
+410 
-420 VVDKEGKPV
+420 
-429 YVKVKKSSST
+429 
-439 TTSKPVYYPG
+439 VYYPG
-449 IRQKQKP
+449 IRQKPAAKP
-456 NPMHDGGRGGGKKKN
+456 QAKPAAKPSSRKYSGFSIHK
-471 PMS
+471 